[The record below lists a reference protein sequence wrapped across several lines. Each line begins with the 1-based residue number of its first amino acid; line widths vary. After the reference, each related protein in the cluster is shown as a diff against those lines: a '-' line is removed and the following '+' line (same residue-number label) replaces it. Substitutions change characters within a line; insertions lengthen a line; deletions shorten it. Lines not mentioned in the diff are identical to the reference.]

1 MKATRII
8 YSRLISLGGYENA
21 KIEIELEVEEGEKA
35 IDVYNSAKDW
45 VQERIKEHRGGDT
58 DLKWAENVL
67 KNQYDYKLGDIK
79 KAEQIVARNQENKDE
94 LPF

>member
-1 MKATRII
+1 MKATKVI
-8 YSRLISLGGYENA
+8 YSRLISLGNYENT

-35 IDVYNSAKDW
+35 IDVFNSAKDW
-45 VQERIKEHRGGDT
+45 VEQRIKEHRGGNI

-67 KNQYDYKLGDIK
+67 KNQDDFRLGDIK
-79 KAEQIVARNQENKDE
+79 KAQEIVSQSQNKDE